1 MKPFSKIHNDH
12 RGFTMIEIIAVLIVL
27 FIFSTVVLTTYMTIT
42 KNKVMEEIDGLKA
55 NFCFAQI
62 KALSNADDSSYWGI
76 SFISGSSS
84 YKLVYTG
91 VTTSP
96 VYLPSEVGSDPST
109 RSTHNLPSG
118 MTITGSA
125 VNFDKWGRPL
135 DGSGNLMTG
144 DTQITLT
151 SGTDTSKFNVS
162 KNTGFI
168 YDVP

>member
-27 FIFSTVVLTTYMTIT
+27 VIFSTVVLTTYMTIT

-55 NFCFAQI
+55 NLCFAQI
-62 KALSNADDSSYWGI
+62 KALSNADDSSTWGI
-76 SFISGSSS
+76 SFTSGSSS
-84 YKLVYTG
+84 YRLVNPGGTI
-91 VTTSP
+91 SP
-96 VYLPSEVGSDPST
+96 VYLPSEGGSN

-144 DTQITLT
+144 DTMITLT

>member
-1 MKPFSKIHNDH
+1 MAMKPVSKIYNDH

-27 FIFSTVVLTTYMTIT
+27 FIFSAVVLSTYKTIT
-42 KNKVMEEIDGLKA
+42 NNKVMEEVDGLKA

-62 KALSNADDSSYWGI
+62 KALSNADDSSTWGI
-76 SFISGSSS
+76 SFTSGSSS
-84 YKLVYTG
+84 YRLVYTG

-96 VYLPSEVGSDPST
+96 IYLPSEGGSNP
-109 RSTHNLPSG
+109 STHNLPSG
-118 MTITGSA
+118 MTITGSV

-144 DTQITLT
+144 DTMITLT
-151 SGTDTSKFNVS
+151 AGTDTGKFNVS

>member
-1 MKPFSKIHNDH
+1 
-12 RGFTMIEIIAVLIVL
+12 MIEIIAVLIVL

-42 KNKVMEEIDGLKA
+42 KNKVMEEVDGLKSS
-55 NFCFAQI
+55 FYFAQI
-62 KALSNADDSSYWGI
+62 KALSNADDSSKWGI
-76 SFISGSSS
+76 SFASGSSS
-84 YKLVYTG
+84 YTLVYTG

-96 VYLPSEVGSDPST
+96 VYLPSEGGSN

-144 DTQITLT
+144 DTMITLT
-151 SGTDTSKFNVS
+151 SGTDTSKINVS

-168 YDVP
+168 YGVP

>member
-1 MKPFSKIHNDH
+1 MIALGTMKRACKIHINH

-42 KNKVMEEIDGLKA
+42 KNNVMEEVDGLKA

-62 KALSNADDSSYWGI
+62 KALSNADDSSKWGI
-76 SFISGSSS
+76 SFASGSSS
-84 YKLVYTG
+84 YTLVYTEG
-91 VTTSP
+91 
-96 VYLPSEVGSDPST
+96 GSN

-144 DTQITLT
+144 DTMITLT